1 MMDKNKDKDL
11 QKKSD
16 NKDIKNKKKSE
27 PSVLKEK
34 NSEINLLKKQEEKVQ
49 ELEMETINLKDDKL
63 RILAEMENLRKRVEK
78 ERIESIKYG
87 SSKLA
92 KEILSPLDNL
102 SRALESLSPEEKNDE
117 KNKGLINGLTMVHQ
131 EILTIL
137 EKNGVKKIEALD
149 KKFDH
154 NYHQAMME
162 IETSDKENGI
172 VIKELQAGYTMNDR
186 LLRPS
191 MVGVSKKKVEDSKK

>member
-34 NSEINLLKKQEEKVQ
+34 NSEINLLKKHEERVQ

>member
-34 NSEINLLKKQEEKVQ
+34 NSEINLLKKHEEKVQ

-78 ERIESIKYG
+78 ERIESVKYG

-162 IETSDKENGI
+162 IETPNKENGI
-172 VIKELQAGYTMNDR
+172 VVKELQAGYTMNDR

>member
-78 ERIESIKYG
+78 ERIESVKYG

>member
-34 NSEINLLKKQEEKVQ
+34 NSEINLLKKHEERVQ

-162 IETSDKENGI
+162 IETLDKENGI
-172 VIKELQAGYTMNDR
+172 VVKELQAGYTMNDR

>member
-34 NSEINLLKKQEEKVQ
+34 NSEINLLKKQEEKIQ

-78 ERIESIKYG
+78 ERIESVKYG

>member
-1 MMDKNKDKDL
+1 M
-11 QKKSD
+11 
-16 NKDIKNKKKSE
+16 
-27 PSVLKEK
+27 
-34 NSEINLLKKQEEKVQ
+34 
-49 ELEMETINLKDDKL
+49 
-63 RILAEMENLRKRVEK
+63 
-78 ERIESIKYG
+78 
-87 SSKLA
+87 
-92 KEILSPLDNL
+92 
-102 SRALESLSPEEKNDE
+102 ESLSPEEKNDE

>member
-1 MMDKNKDKDL
+1 MRLIPSPPGHIVGGQVLLEGEDIL
-11 QKKSD
+11 QLDEKEMESLR
-16 NKDIKNKKKSE
+16 NQIQLLESQM
-27 PSVLKEK
+27 VAYKEK
-34 NSEINLLKKQEEKVQ
+34 AI
-49 ELEMETINLKDDKL
+49 
-63 RILAEMENLRKRVEK
+63 RIQAEMENLRKRVEK
-78 ERIESIKYG
+78 ERIESVKYG

-191 MVGVSKKKVEDSKK
+191 MVGVSKKKVEK

>member
-34 NSEINLLKKQEEKVQ
+34 NSEINLLKKHEERVQ

-78 ERIESIKYG
+78 ERIESVKYG